1 MSLLKLSDIHKSYF
15 LGKQESKIL
24 NGINLEFNS
33 GEFVSILGES
43 GGGKSTLMNII
54 GGLDRNFEGTVSLNG
69 ELLDHRKEKQL
80 DNYRRGTIGYIYQ
93 SYNLITHLTVLENV
107 LVSLEMTELSR
118 AQKIKRAK
126 ELLNQVGLEDQVKKH
141 PNQLSGGQKQ
151 RVAIARALASD
162 PDIILADEPT
172 GALDSVNTQEVLE
185 ILNKI
190 AKDGKL
196 VIAVTHSQAVADHG
210 TRIIRLVDGKVK
222 DDEHLKAPFDTQDN
236 HKRIPS
242 HPLPASSSY
251 VSAFRHLVYNIK
263 QNSLIILGT
272 AIGIFA
278 VLLFSGLG
286 NGINSYISNQ
296 INSLVNPK
304 TITVMANP
312 SGKKLNNTQAQ
323 REMQQFSQNPTSFF
337 ISQSQINKI
346 KKISGASYI
355 QPGYQL
361 GAYALSYS
369 SKNTSS
375 SGIQSYTKSYTSN
388 SLSKGSWPSGNEI
401 VISKNQA
408 ITLSGSSKKYDSM
421 IGKSIN
427 VTINW
432 LSQNNT
438 PVQIKTSL
446 RVSGISDTST
456 RVANQITV
464 LSYSK
469 MRSLLLAAGARSEPN
484 FIIVNSKDLNN
495 VDNVA
500 NQIRNQKIDSNYA
513 FSVVTVGDI
522 LKTVNNYVSLASTVL
537 SAIAG
542 ISLIVSALMIIVTM
556 YMSVA
561 ERTKEIGILRALGE
575 RRKDIRRLF
584 TAESLMIGLFS
595 AFLGLILAWLFSI
608 VLNNFVYDL
617 IKFDIVQINLSNV
630 IFAILISLFIS
641 LLAALL
647 PARKASR
654 LNPIDAL
661 SAD

>member
-1 MSLLKLSDIHKSYF
+1 MSLLKLSNIHKSYF
-15 LGKQESKIL
+15 LGKTESKVL
-24 NGINLEFNS
+24 NGINLEFNT

-54 GGLDRNFEGTVSLNG
+54 GGLDRNFDGEVALND
-69 ELLDHRKEKQL
+69 EVLDHRKEKQL

-107 LVSLEMTELSR
+107 LVSLEMTELSHTE
-118 AQKIKRAK
+118 KIERAK
-126 ELLNQVGLEDQVKKH
+126 DLLNQVGLADQIKKH

-210 TRIIRLVDGKVK
+210 TRIIRLVDGQVK
-222 DDEHLKAPFDTQDN
+222 DDEHLKAPYEVTN
-236 HKRIPS
+236 SSTRIAS
-242 HPLPASSSY
+242 HPLPAGASY
-251 VSAFRHLVYNIK
+251 VSAFRHLIYNIK

-304 TITVMANP
+304 TITVMSNP

-323 REMQQFSQNPTSFF
+323 REIQQFSQDPTNFF
-337 ISQSQINKI
+337 ISQAQINAI
-346 KKISGASYI
+346 KKTPGTSYI

-361 GAYALSYS
+361 GTYSLSYNN
-369 SKNTSS
+369 KNVSS
-375 SGIQSYTKSYTSN
+375 SGIQTYTKSYTSN
-388 SLSKGSWPSGNEI
+388 SLSKGSWPTGKEI

-408 ITLSGSSKKYDSM
+408 ITLSGSSKKYRSI
-421 IGKSIN
+421 IGKNIN

-432 LSQNNT
+432 LSNNNT
-438 PVQIKTSL
+438 PVQMKTEL
-446 RVSGISDTST
+446 TISGISTSSSSVSGET
-456 RVANQITV
+456 TV
-464 LSYSK
+464 LSYSET
-469 MRSLLLAAGARSEPN
+469 RSLLSSAGARTDPN
-484 FIIVNSKDLNN
+484 FIVVNSKSIDN
-495 VDNVA
+495 VDTVA
-500 NQIRNQKIDSNYA
+500 NQIRKQKVNGKYA
-513 FSVVTVGDI
+513 FSVITVGDI

-542 ISLIVSALMIIVTM
+542 ISLVVSALMIIVTM

-584 TAESLMIGLFS
+584 TAESLLLGLFS
-595 AFLGLILAWLFSI
+595 ALLGLLLAWGFSI
-608 VLNNFVYDL
+608 LLNNFIYDL
-617 IKFDIVQINLSNV
+617 IKFNIVQINLANV
-630 IFAILISLFIS
+630 IFAILASLFIS
-641 LLAALL
+641 MVAALL
-647 PARKASR
+647 PARKASK